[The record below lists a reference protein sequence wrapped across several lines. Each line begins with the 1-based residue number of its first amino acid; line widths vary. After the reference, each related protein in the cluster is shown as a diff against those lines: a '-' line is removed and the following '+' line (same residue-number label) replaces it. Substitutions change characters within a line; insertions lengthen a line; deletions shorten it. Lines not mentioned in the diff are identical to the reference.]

1 MSTVLKTEAITMRF
15 GGVTAVNELKLDIK
29 EHQIVAL
36 IGPNGAGKTT
46 AFNMITGVYTPTEGK
61 VKYTAPGHEEVDI
74 TGKLPSDIAKMG
86 IARTFQNIR
95 LFKDLSVYENVMIAK
110 HLHLKSDVFS
120 AALHLPWYN
129 AEQRAM
135 EKDVE
140 ELLRKVDLWE
150 VRNEKA
156 ASLPY
161 GQQRRL
167 EIVRALATGPK
178 LLLLDEP
185 AAGMNPKETE
195 ELTEFI
201 RQIRDEYNLTVFM
214 IEHHMD
220 LVMEISD
227 WIYVLDFGMEIAQGT
242 PADIQNNS
250 RVIEAYLG
258 VDEDA

>member
-1 MSTVLKTEAITMRF
+1 MSTVLKTERITMRF
-15 GGVTAVNELKLDIK
+15 GGVTAVNELKLDIR

-46 AFNMITGVYTPTEGK
+46 AFNMITGVYTPTSGEVMYTLPSGEA
-61 VKYTAPGHEEVDI
+61 VKI
-74 TGKLPSDIAKMG
+74 TGKRPSDIAKMG

-110 HLHLKSDVFS
+110 HLHLQSGFMS

-129 AEQRAM
+129 KEQKAM
-135 EKDVE
+135 EQDVK
-140 ELLRKVDLWE
+140 ELLQKVGLWE
-150 VRNEKA
+150 LREEKA
-156 ASLPY
+156 SSLPY

-167 EIVRALATGPK
+167 EIVRALATGPR

-201 RQIRDEYNLTVFM
+201 RRIRDEYNLTIFM

-242 PADIQNNS
+242 PEEIQNNS

-258 VDEDA
+258 VEEDA